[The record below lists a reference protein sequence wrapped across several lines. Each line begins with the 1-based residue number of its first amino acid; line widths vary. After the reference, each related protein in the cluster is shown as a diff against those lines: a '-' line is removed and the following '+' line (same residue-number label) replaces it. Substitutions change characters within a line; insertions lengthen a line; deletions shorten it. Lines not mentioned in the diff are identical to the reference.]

1 MSTFP
6 SLAPTTRLYVPG
18 DLPSVRQT
26 SLSGVSSGFR
36 RGNRRIGQ
44 SLSMSFEYLTEAQ
57 MLLLKDH
64 YIERQGTFDIFYLS
78 AKVWG
83 DHVTPPVPLI
93 SDFVW
98 RYASA
103 IAITDISFDRF
114 SVEVELE
121 TIPIAL
127 GDVDIE
133 LPGGG
138 AGPSPEPGPS
148 PPPPPP
154 PVVDYIYDGLTAALL
169 PVREYIINSG
179 GSQ

>member
-6 SLAPTTRLYVPG
+6 SLAPTTRLYVPSNV
-18 DLPSVRQT
+18 PSAFQT
-26 SLSGVSSGFR
+26 SLSGKASGFR
-36 RGNRRIGQ
+36 RGNSIIGM
-44 SLSMSFEYLTEAQ
+44 SLSMSFEYLTEDQ

-78 AKVWG
+78 ANVWG
-83 DHVTPPVPLI
+83 DHVTPPIPLI
-93 SDFVW
+93 SDIIW

-103 IAITDISFDRF
+103 ITITDTSFNRF
-114 SVEVELE
+114 TVQVELE
-121 TIPIAL
+121 SIPIAL
-127 GDVDIE
+127 GDVEIE
-133 LPGGG
+133 LPSPG
-138 AGPSPEPGPS
+138 AGPSPEPGE
-148 PPPPPP
+148 PPPP

>member
-1 MSTFP
+1 
-6 SLAPTTRLYVPG
+6 
-18 DLPSVRQT
+18 
-26 SLSGVSSGFR
+26 
-36 RGNRRIGQ
+36 
-44 SLSMSFEYLTEAQ
+44 

-64 YIERQGTFDIFYLS
+64 YTERQGTFDIFYLS

-103 IAITDISFDRF
+103 IAITDTSFDRF

-138 AGPSPEPGPS
+138 AGPPAPPGE
-148 PPPPPP
+148 PPPP

>member
-18 DLPSVRQT
+18 NLPSVFQS
-26 SLSGVSSGFR
+26 SLSGKTSGFR
-36 RGNRRIGQ
+36 RGNRLIGQ
-44 SLSMSFEYLTEAQ
+44 SLSMSFENSSRAQ

-78 AKVWG
+78 ANVWG

-93 SDFVW
+93 SNFVW

-103 IAITDISFDRF
+103 IAIADTSFDRF
-114 SVEVELE
+114 TVQVELE
-121 TIPIAL
+121 SIPIAL

-138 AGPSPEPGPS
+138 AGPSPEP
-148 PPPPPP
+148 
-154 PVVDYIYDGLTAALL
+154 VVDYIYDGLSAALL

-179 GSQ
+179 ESQ

>member
-18 DLPSVRQT
+18 NLPSVFQS
-26 SLSGVSSGFR
+26 SLSGKTSGFR
-36 RGNRRIGQ
+36 RGNRLIGQ
-44 SLSMSFEYLTEAQ
+44 SLSMSFENSSRAQ

-78 AKVWG
+78 ANVWG

-93 SDFVW
+93 SNFVW

-103 IAITDISFDRF
+103 ITITDTSFDRF
-114 SVEVELE
+114 TVQVELE
-121 TIPIAL
+121 SIPIAL

-154 PVVDYIYDGLTAALL
+154 PVVDYIYDGLSAALL
-169 PVREYIINSG
+169 PAREYIIDSG
-179 GSQ
+179 ESQ

>member
-1 MSTFP
+1 
-6 SLAPTTRLYVPG
+6 
-18 DLPSVRQT
+18 
-26 SLSGVSSGFR
+26 
-36 RGNRRIGQ
+36 
-44 SLSMSFEYLTEAQ
+44 
-57 MLLLKDH
+57 MLRLKDH
-64 YIERQGTFDIFYLS
+64 YIESQGTYDIFYLS
-78 AKVWG
+78 ANVWG
-83 DHVTPPVPLI
+83 DHVTPPVPLV
-93 SDFVW
+93 SNFVW

-103 IAITDISFDRF
+103 ITITDTSFNRF
-114 SVEVELE
+114 TVQVELE
-121 TIPIAL
+121 SIPIAL

-133 LPGGG
+133 LPGPG

>member
-18 DLPSVRQT
+18 NLPSVFQS
-26 SLSGVSSGFR
+26 SLSGKTSGFR
-36 RGNRRIGQ
+36 RGNRFIGQ
-44 SLSMSFEYLTEAQ
+44 SLSMSFENSSRAQ

-78 AKVWG
+78 ANVWG
-83 DHVTPPVPLI
+83 DHVTPPVPLV
-93 SDFVW
+93 SNFVW

-103 IAITDISFDRF
+103 ITITDTSFDKF
-114 SVEVELE
+114 TVQVELE
-121 TIPIAL
+121 SIPIAL

-138 AGPSPEPGPS
+138 AGPSPGPGPS
-148 PPPPPP
+148 PPPP
-154 PVVDYIYDGLTAALL
+154 PVVDYIYDGLSAALL
-169 PVREYIINSG
+169 PVREYIIDSG